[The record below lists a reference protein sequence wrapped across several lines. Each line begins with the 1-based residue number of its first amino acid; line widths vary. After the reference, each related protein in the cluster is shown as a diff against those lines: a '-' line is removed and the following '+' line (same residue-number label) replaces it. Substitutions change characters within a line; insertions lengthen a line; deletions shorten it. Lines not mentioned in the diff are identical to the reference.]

1 MTAPVRGFLPREALR
16 LLTLNVPKP
25 TSLTSLPPLKEEVT
39 EAKVASIALAASAL
53 ERLVLEAT
61 DVTRSFL
68 FTLFPPLNGTG
79 YEEQYGTP
87 GTAAWPIPKIGK
99 LYKMGSLVR
108 EKQPRQS
115 RKWLYP

>member
-1 MTAPVRGFLPREALR
+1 

-25 TSLTSLPPLKEEVT
+25 TSLTSFPPPKEEVT
-39 EAKVASIALAASAL
+39 DAKVASIAFAASAL

-61 DVTRSFL
+61 DATRSFL
-68 FTLFPPLNGTG
+68 FTLFPPLNGTE
-79 YEEQYGTP
+79 YEEQYGSP
-87 GTAAWPIPKIGK
+87 GTAAWPIPKIDK

-108 EKQPRQS
+108 RKQPRQS